1 MDPLLP
7 FRIPVKG
14 LHAGLHVFTFRI
26 DREFFAAFEFSPIEE
41 GVIDLTVGF
50 DKRADM
56 VVMSFDFQGSVRT
69 ECDRCLAAIDLPLED
84 SQHLV
89 LKYSVEEKESEDPDL
104 VYIHPET
111 SSVNIAP
118 YVYDFVLL
126 AMPLVKVIDCESMD
140 VKPCDEQ
147 MLAYL
152 REQAAG
158 EPAADEEDDRPL
170 KDLFKD
176 WNNNQ

>member
-14 LHAGLHVFTFRI
+14 LHAGLHEFTFRI

-56 VVMSFDFQGSVRT
+56 VVLSFDFQGSVRT